1 MAGNLSSRYLLLAL
15 RSRYQEQGGI
25 MPRRELI
32 QNVFD
37 AALDRMLA
45 LYNGGHRVVVS
56 FSAGKGACDTPS

>member
-1 MAGNLSSRYLLLAL
+1 
-15 RSRYQEQGGI
+15 

-56 FSAGKGACDTPS
+56 FSAGKLLAMCQREIADGQV